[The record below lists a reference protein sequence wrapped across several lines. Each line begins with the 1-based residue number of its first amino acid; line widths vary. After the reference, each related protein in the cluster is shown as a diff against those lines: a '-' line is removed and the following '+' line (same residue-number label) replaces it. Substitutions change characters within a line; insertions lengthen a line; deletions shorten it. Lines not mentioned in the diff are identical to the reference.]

1 MLWNRLHS
9 VETIQIVL
17 DGPLLREADRAAR
30 RLRVNRSALV
40 RAALQE
46 HLKRL
51 AIAGKEARDRDGYR
65 RRPQDRDDL
74 AAWDGVA
81 AWPDA

>member
-1 MLWNRLHS
+1 M
-9 VETIQIVL
+9 ETIQIVL
-17 DGPLLREADRAAR
+17 AAPLLRETDRAAR
-30 RLRVNRSALV
+30 RLKVNRSALV

-51 AIAGKEARDRDGYR
+51 QTIDKEARDREGYR
-65 RRPQDRDDL
+65 RRSQDRDDL
-74 AAWDGVA
+74 AAWDKVA

>member
-1 MLWNRLHS
+1 M
-9 VETIQIVL
+9 ETIQIVL
-17 DGPLLREADRAAR
+17 DAPLLRETDRAAR
-30 RLRVNRSALV
+30 RFKVNRSALV

-51 AIAGKEARDRDGYR
+51 QTIDKEARDREGYR
-65 RRPQDRDDL
+65 CRSQDRDAL